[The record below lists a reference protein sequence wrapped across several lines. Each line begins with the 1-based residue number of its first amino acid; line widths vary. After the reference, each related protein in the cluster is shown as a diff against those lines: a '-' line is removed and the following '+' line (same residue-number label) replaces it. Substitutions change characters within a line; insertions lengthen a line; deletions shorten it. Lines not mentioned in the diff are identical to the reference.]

1 MSEPTSPDDDRQRR
15 IEEAMAE
22 YLIAADAGRPPESE
36 AFLARYPDLRDELAG
51 FLADLSALAGL
62 VQPLLPAG
70 MVPPAP
76 GAALAPGATLL
87 MSGMTTAGGAPATGP
102 GATVE

>member
-1 MSEPTSPDDDRQRR
+1 MNEPTSPDDARR
-15 IEEAMAE
+15 RRLEEAIAE

-51 FLADLSALAGL
+51 FLADRSLLAGL

-70 MVPPAP
+70 TVPPAP
-76 GAALAPGATLL
+76 GLRSSRWRPCRF
-87 MSGMTTAGGAPATGP
+87 P
-102 GATVE
+102 V